1 MRVFAW
7 NLADPRGAFSSSVES
22 SNQISGTG
30 ANNSVYINF
39 DANID
44 SNNFGN
50 KMVGHANGDDIHPYS
65 LYLVPLISY

>member
-1 MRVFAW
+1 MLAW
-7 NLADPRGAFSSSVES
+7 NLADPRGAFSSKIET

-44 SNNFGN
+44 TNDYGNN
-50 KMVGHANGDDIHPYS
+50 MAGHAVGPDIHPYTVKV
-65 LYLVPLISY
+65 LPLITY